1 MIDDLDESLRKVI
14 LEYGL
19 NGSGV
24 ELTFDA
30 PTKEWAARRNVPT
43 VDLYLYDIREDLDRR
58 DVVYK
63 RTLDENGRVVDRRP
77 PARRFA
83 LSYLV
88 TAWTKRPEDEHR
100 LLARVLSC
108 FLRLEALPDDMLAG
122 SLKEQGLPV
131 PVKIALPP
139 AEDRSISDLWTALG
153 GELKPSLD
161 LVLVVPFDTARV
173 ERAGPPVLEE
183 PRFRIGPT
191 AGGEPAEPRGRVGRR
206 ARGPVGEPPER
217 PPATPALDETIEAGT
232 KKQPGRTLRL
242 RSLPPADE

>member
-30 PTKEWAARRNVPT
+30 PTKDWAARRNVPT

-58 DVVYK
+58 DVVYR

-77 PARRFA
+77 PPRRFA

-100 LLARVLSC
+100 LLARVLGC

-139 AEDRSISDLWTALG
+139 SEDRSISDLWTALG

-161 LVLVVPFDTARV
+161 LVVVVPFDTARV

-183 PRFRIGPT
+183 PRFRIAPT
-191 AGGEPAEPRGRVGRR
+191 DGEPAQPRGRRR
-206 ARGPVGEPPER
+206 ARGPAAEPAPEPP
-217 PPATPALDETIEAGT
+217 PAADETIEAGT

-242 RSLPPADE
+242 RSLPVDE